1 MESWCVVLASLRIQ
15 SLKRNDSSKRMK
27 DILRRSLMNFK
38 VVSYVDAHDETVY
51 QVVVNENIVCETH
64 FLYYLKLF
72 INAIL
77 EEE

>member
-1 MESWCVVLASLRIQ
+1 
-15 SLKRNDSSKRMK
+15 
-27 DILRRSLMNFK
+27 MNFK

-51 QVVVNENIVCETH
+51 QVVVNENIVCETY